1 MNAPHSIAP
10 ESEPETKADH
20 DHEVHDWR
28 MSRQEVLIVAV
39 VLALVVLWAGAVV
52 LWGVPGLYL
61 PAVALVPVVWLT
73 LLAISRT

>member
-10 ESEPETKADH
+10 ESEIKADH

-39 VLALVVLWAGAVV
+39 VLALAALWTGAVV

-61 PAVALVPVVWLT
+61 PALVLVPVVWVT
-73 LLAISRT
+73 LIAVSRG

>member
-10 ESEPETKADH
+10 ESETKADH

-39 VLALVVLWAGAVV
+39 VLALVALWAGAVV